1 MNVKKILP
9 VFTDERGSILDIISK
24 DTINHVGYFF
34 SKKDAIRGKHFH
46 KEQKQYTIVIKGKV
60 RIFVKNLLEKD
71 SKIEKFE
78 LEKMEMILFPPF
90 CYHAIEAIEDSECLV
105 LTSKSREGTGYE
117 EDTIRVEDIE
127 NYNFE

>member
-24 DTINHVGYFF
+24 DTINHVGYFS

-117 EDTIRVEDIE
+117 EDTVRVEDIE